1 MVGGVVF
8 LLYLDRVVLVALIML
23 SMLNVLHILFLI
35 GR

>member
-1 MVGGVVF
+1 MVGGVVL

-23 SMLNVLHILFLI
+23 SMLNVWHLLFFF